1 MSAGPYVLGIDASLT
16 RTAAVLVPVDW
27 EYDWSRVV
35 SMVAGSRLT
44 RGASQDEQAERCERI
59 GETLARLARNHAIEG
74 SFIENYSFGSH
85 FGAHQL
91 GELRG
96 VLRNFLFRALG
107 TSPKPVAITSHRKL
121 LFGSVPKLRG
131 DALKHHIVTTL
142 RGWGAPHAW
151 GDDVCDAFSVANYGL
166 SELGYPALTL
176 ASAAQAVGA

>member
-1 MSAGPYVLGIDASLT
+1 MTAGPYVLGIDASLT

-27 EYDWSRVV
+27 GCSFQAIRFVTSGSSLKRTATQLEVATRLADIARDVV
-35 SMVAGSRLT
+35 QLVG
-44 RGASQDEQAERCERI
+44 DEQ
-59 GETLARLARNHAIEG
+59 LEG
-74 SFIENYSFGSH
+74 AFIENYSFGSP

-96 VLRNFLFRALG
+96 VLRDRVMRR
-107 TSPKPVAITSHRKL
+107 TSLAPEPVAINSHRKY
-121 LFGSVPKLRG
+121 LFGTLPKLRG